1 MALRY
6 LLPKGGQFYKANLH
20 CHSTC
25 SDGFLSPQAL
35 KAAYKARGYHIIAY
49 TDHRVCVDHQDLCDD
64 QFLALNGSELDDLTN
79 AEETGWQKACHIC
92 AISQEGAILDPMIQ
106 LLHGGPDAF
115 RKTIR
120 QLSKNKF
127 IVHYNHPVWSAHC
140 TSDFLPLKEISGFEI
155 YNHCSQVYGMEGDA
169 IHEFMLFLKNGN
181 RAYPVAAD
189 DNHNQPH
196 KYRRVSD
203 SFGGF
208 NIIKAPELT
217 YNSIIAALLQGHTY
231 ASTGPEIYEY
241 VLDGMRLSITCS
253 PVAKAILKTSS
264 IGLNSQNFRI
274 MDFPTSPSI
283 FQMPTGLLVFYC
295 MQTMVPT
302 HVLIPF
308 MKNFGALKMAGKGL
322 HND

>member
-208 NIIKAPELT
+208 NMIKAPELT

-253 PVAKAILKTSS
+253 TVAKAILKTSS
-264 IGLNSQNFRI
+264 IGLNSQNI
-274 MDFPTSPSI
+274 I
-283 FQMPTGLLVFYC
+283 LQNNGLSHITFDLSNANGFAC
-295 MQTMVPT
+295 
-302 HVLIPF
+302 VLLY
-308 MKNFGALKMAGKGL
+308 A
-322 HND
+322 NDGTYACTNPIYEELWRT

>member
-6 LLPKGGQFYKANLH
+6 LLPIGGQFYKANLH

-155 YNHCSQVYGMEGDA
+155 YNH
-169 IHEFMLFLKNGN
+169 
-181 RAYPVAAD
+181 
-189 DNHNQPH
+189 
-196 KYRRVSD
+196 
-203 SFGGF
+203 
-208 NIIKAPELT
+208 
-217 YNSIIAALLQGHTY
+217 
-231 ASTGPEIYEY
+231 
-241 VLDGMRLSITCS
+241 
-253 PVAKAILKTSS
+253 
-264 IGLNSQNFRI
+264 
-274 MDFPTSPSI
+274 
-283 FQMPTGLLVFYC
+283 
-295 MQTMVPT
+295 
-302 HVLIPF
+302 
-308 MKNFGALKMAGKGL
+308 
-322 HND
+322 